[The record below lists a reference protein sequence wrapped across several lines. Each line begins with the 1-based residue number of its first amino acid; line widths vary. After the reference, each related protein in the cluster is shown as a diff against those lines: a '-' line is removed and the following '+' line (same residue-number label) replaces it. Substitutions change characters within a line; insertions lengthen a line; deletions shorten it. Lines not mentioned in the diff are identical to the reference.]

1 MHLINLQNIDKEFIS
16 RIFKEAN
23 FFKSKKQF
31 AICCGYTLA
40 NVFFEPSTRTS
51 LSFEVAMKKLGGH
64 VIYFQ
69 KDYSSMKKGESIY
82 DTLKTIESYAD
93 IIVFRHPDNNI
104 IYSLK
109 DKINIPIINGGNG
122 SGEHP
127 TQALLDL
134 FTIHERFNIFTTDP
148 IKLLFIGDIK
158 HSRTIHSLHYLL
170 KLFENISVYF
180 YSYPGCKT
188 DYMDETN
195 SIYNFDNISDF
206 DVVYCTRIQKERFDS
221 SNCNIQDYI
230 IDLQILSK
238 MKNSSIILHPL
249 PRNEEINE
257 DVDQSEKA
265 LYFKQMYNGV
275 FVRMA
280 LIDYYLNTQ

>member
-1 MHLINLQNIDKEFIS
+1 
-16 RIFKEAN
+16 
-23 FFKSKKQF
+23 
-31 AICCGYTLA
+31 
-40 NVFFEPSTRTS
+40 
-51 LSFEVAMKKLGGH
+51 
-64 VIYFQ
+64 
-69 KDYSSMKKGESIY
+69 GESIY

-134 FTIHERFNIFTTDP
+134 FTIHERFNIFTADP

-170 KLFENISVYF
+170 KLFENIIVYF
-180 YSYPGCKT
+180 YSYPDCDT

-195 SIYNFDNISDF
+195 SIYNFDNICDF
-206 DVVYCTRIQKERFDS
+206 DVVYCTRIQKERFNS

-238 MKNSSIILHPL
+238 MKNNSIILHPL

-257 DVDQSEKA
+257 DIDQSEKA